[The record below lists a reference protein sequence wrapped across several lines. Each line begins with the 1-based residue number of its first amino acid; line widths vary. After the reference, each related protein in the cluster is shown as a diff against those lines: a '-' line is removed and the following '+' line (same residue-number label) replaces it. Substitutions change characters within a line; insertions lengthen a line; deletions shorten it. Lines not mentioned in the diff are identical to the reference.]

1 MKMRPCTTARL
12 RPCRGAGQAGTPP
25 APFGGCAP
33 PCYLCTSIGIPLAP
47 HMPFVPPSQRPT
59 INPRRIV
66 VVGGTAA
73 GPAAAA
79 RAARVM
85 QEADVLLLEAG
96 HDISYGVCELPYLL
110 SGEIEHPDRLV
121 VHTPD
126 SLAREKRV
134 RVETGRR
141 VTAIHPAARTLDVL
155 DVATD
160 TMHTERY
167 DRLILATGARARTLP
182 VFGTTLANVFTL
194 KSLEDA
200 RRVLARITSHAPRRA
215 TIVGAGYIGIEV
227 AEALAA
233 RGIEVTV
240 VAASAAALPA
250 MDAEAGALLAPMLA
264 AHGIRLVPSSTIIG
278 IRTRDNAVHEVRTES
293 ETIETDLVMVAVG
306 VVPRTELAREARI
319 RTGGDG
325 GILTDARQMTSVD
338 GIHAA
343 GDCTEVLNLVTGRTQ
358 LMPFASLAAHAARVA
373 GENAAGG
380 AASFKGTVPISA
392 VTVFGH
398 EFAQAGCTV
407 DECARAGIDAV
418 HASVVGT
425 TRVGFMPG
433 AQPLMVGLT
442 AERRTHR
449 LLGAVIVAAEH
460 AAQRANVVALAMR
473 QRMNVDAF
481 LEQDLVYTPKL
492 APLRDPLLVC
502 AEQLRKRLTA
512 SRR

>member
-1 MKMRPCTTARL
+1 
-12 RPCRGAGQAGTPP
+12 
-25 APFGGCAP
+25 
-33 PCYLCTSIGIPLAP
+33 
-47 HMPFVPPSQRPT
+47 MPFVPPSQRTT

-141 VTAIHPAARTLDVL
+141 VTAIHPAARMLDVL

-250 MDAEAGALLAPMLA
+250 MDVEAGALLAPMLA
-264 AHGIRLVPSSTIIG
+264 AHGIRLMPSSTIIG
-278 IRTRDNAVHEVRTES
+278 IRTRENAVHEVRTES
-293 ETIETDLVMVAVG
+293 ETIETDLVMVAAG
-306 VVPRTELAREARI
+306 VEPRTELAREARI

>member
-1 MKMRPCTTARL
+1 
-12 RPCRGAGQAGTPP
+12 
-25 APFGGCAP
+25 
-33 PCYLCTSIGIPLAP
+33 
-47 HMPFVPPSQRPT
+47 MPFTPPSQRPA
-59 INPRRIV
+59 IEPRRIV

-85 QEADVLLLEAG
+85 PGADVLLLEAG

-110 SGEIEHPDRLV
+110 SGEIGDPDRLV
-121 VHTPD
+121 VHTPE

-141 VTAIHPAARTLDVL
+141 VLAIHPAARTLDVL
-155 DVATD
+155 DVATG
-160 TMHTERY
+160 TTRAERY
-167 DRLILATGARARTLP
+167 DRLVLATGARPRTLP

-194 KSLEDA
+194 KSLDDA
-200 RRVLARITSHAPRRA
+200 RRVLARLASHAPRRA
-215 TIVGAGYIGIEV
+215 VIVGAGYIGIEV
-227 AEALAA
+227 AEALAV
-233 RGIEVTV
+233 RGIEVTI
-240 VAASAAALPA
+240 VAASPAPLPA
-250 MDAEAGALLAPMLA
+250 MDAEAGALLASMLD
-264 AHGIRLVPSSTIIG
+264 AHGIRMVPSSTITA
-278 IRTRDNAVHEVRTES
+278 IRTRDNAVHELRTES

-306 VVPRTELAREARI
+306 VEPRTELAREARI
-319 RTGGDG
+319 RIGSDG
-325 GILTDARQMTSVD
+325 GILTDARQMTNID

-343 GDCTEVLNLVTGRTQ
+343 GDCAEVLNLVTGRTQ

-380 AASFKGTVPISA
+380 AASFKGTVPLSA

-407 DECARAGIDAV
+407 EECARAGIDAV

-433 AQPLMVGLT
+433 AQPLMVALT

-449 LLGAVIVAAEH
+449 LLGAVVVAAEH
-460 AAQRANVVALAMR
+460 AAQRANVAAVAIR
-473 QRMNVDAF
+473 QRMTVDAL